1 MCKGSERMLQMA
13 GKHMKRC
20 STRLASRGIQTK
32 TTVRYH
38 CTPIRKAVTVKTDNK
53 ERMWRNW
60 NAHTLLVGVQ
70 NSAVPSENSQEHLKM
85 LNKKLLREPAVPQ
98 LGIYPGETEMCV
110 HTRLCTLM
118 LTAQ

>member
-1 MCKGSERMLQMA
+1 MA

-32 TTVRYH
+32 TMVRYH

-85 LNKKLLREPAVPQ
+85 LNKKLLREPAVPL